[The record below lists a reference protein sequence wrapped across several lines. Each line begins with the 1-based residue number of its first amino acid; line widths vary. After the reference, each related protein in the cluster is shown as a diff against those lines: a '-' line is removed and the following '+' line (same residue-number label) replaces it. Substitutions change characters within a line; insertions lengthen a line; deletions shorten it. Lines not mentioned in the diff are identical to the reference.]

1 MDQPWSPPEPTAQA
15 APNMPQGGRKL
26 RNRFRRDRNKR
37 CGRHATL
44 RGDPTTLTPTP
55 HSLSQTH
62 GQAAGGE
69 RAQQQ
74 QQQQQPRKQQQQQ
87 QQQQQRGRR
96 KKGGARGSPSRERP
110 TAPRNSSSFIMRSKA
125 LGLNAVV
132 SPPAST
138 PGGRGWTGAG
148 ALTPGVADLLGDAS
162 LPSVLGANGLDVW
175 GSNID
180 RIRRLE
186 DAATAMPAV
195 SSLSGDGLAGDTD
208 AGPVA
213 GAAGI
218 GGARGDGAAL
228 PGDPT
233 VNGYLLL
240 NATAVERS
248 AEHAQRLELENALL
262 RRRCG

>member
-1 MDQPWSPPEPTAQA
+1 
-15 APNMPQGGRKL
+15 
-26 RNRFRRDRNKR
+26 
-37 CGRHATL
+37 
-44 RGDPTTLTPTP
+44 
-55 HSLSQTH
+55 
-62 GQAAGGE
+62 
-69 RAQQQ
+69 
-74 QQQQQPRKQQQQQ
+74 
-87 QQQQQRGRR
+87 
-96 KKGGARGSPSRERP
+96 
-110 TAPRNSSSFIMRSKA
+110 MRSKA

-148 ALTPGVADLLGDAS
+148 GLTPGVADLLGDAS
-162 LPSVLGANGLDVW
+162 LPSQLLGANGLDVW

-208 AGPVA
+208 AGPAA
-213 GAAGI
+213 GAAGM
-218 GGARGDGAAL
+218 GSVRGDGAAL

-262 RRRCG
+262 RRQLASAEAQLAHLRAQGTAQHQREETSTIAPPPAMAPSAME

>member
-1 MDQPWSPPEPTAQA
+1 
-15 APNMPQGGRKL
+15 
-26 RNRFRRDRNKR
+26 
-37 CGRHATL
+37 
-44 RGDPTTLTPTP
+44 
-55 HSLSQTH
+55 
-62 GQAAGGE
+62 
-69 RAQQQ
+69 
-74 QQQQQPRKQQQQQ
+74 
-87 QQQQQRGRR
+87 
-96 KKGGARGSPSRERP
+96 
-110 TAPRNSSSFIMRSKA
+110 MRSKA

-138 PGGRGWTGAG
+138 PGGRGWAGAG
-148 ALTPGVADLLGDAS
+148 ALTPGVADLLGDGS

-186 DAATAMPAV
+186 DATALPAV

-208 AGPVA
+208 AGP
-213 GAAGI
+213 AAGQAGL

-240 NATAVERS
+240 NATAG

-262 RRRCG
+262 RRQLASAEAQLAHLRAQSAQPQREETSTIAPPPGIPAPEEPAAQ

>member
-1 MDQPWSPPEPTAQA
+1 
-15 APNMPQGGRKL
+15 
-26 RNRFRRDRNKR
+26 
-37 CGRHATL
+37 
-44 RGDPTTLTPTP
+44 
-55 HSLSQTH
+55 
-62 GQAAGGE
+62 
-69 RAQQQ
+69 
-74 QQQQQPRKQQQQQ
+74 
-87 QQQQQRGRR
+87 
-96 KKGGARGSPSRERP
+96 
-110 TAPRNSSSFIMRSKA
+110 MRSKA

-148 ALTPGVADLLGDAS
+148 GLTPGVADLLGDAS
-162 LPSVLGANGLDVW
+162 LPSVLGANGPPDVW

-208 AGPVA
+208 AGPAA
-213 GAAGI
+213 GAAGM
-218 GGARGDGAAL
+218 GSARGDGAAL

-262 RRRCG
+262 RRQLASAEAQLAHLRAQGTGQREETSTIAPPPAIAPSAMEEPAAQ